1 MRQNKMDLKID
12 FAFKQMFGQKAHADL
27 LIDFLNA
34 LLYKNLAE
42 PITSLEFPNT
52 EFGPAYDNAKGSRLD
67 VYVVTSSGEQ
77 INIEIQLANEH
88 NMVKRTLYYWSLIY
102 REQIAKNIDYGHLK
116 KSITVNI
123 LNFRYLDST
132 DAFHTTYHVYED
144 EHHNRLS
151 DVLEIHFVEMPKFR
165 KAFHGKKKEACQDTL
180 GKWLMLLD
188 ASEDTEI
195 QKELEVV
202 AMTDSRIQEAL
213 NVWEEISRDPD
224 NWAAYISRHKFIVD
238 EISAKAERQRLEADK
253 QRLETE
259 KQRLE
264 AELAKSNRQAAFIV
278 SNLIQKGMSIADI
291 SAITGLSEEEVEVI
305 RKQLN

>member
-132 DAFHTTYHVYED
+132 DAFHTTYHIYED
-144 EHHNRLS
+144 EHQNRLS
-151 DVLEIHFVEMPKFR
+151 DVLEVHFVEMPKFR
-165 KAFHGKKKEACQDTL
+165 KSFHGKTKEACHDAL

-188 ASEDTEI
+188 ASENIEI

-202 AMTDSRIQEAL
+202 AMTDSTMNRAL
-213 NVWEEISRDPD
+213 DVWEEISRDPD
-224 NWAAYISRHKFIVD
+224 NWAAYISRHKFIMD
-238 EISAKAERQRLEADK
+238 ELSAKAERQRLEAELRAQKDK
-253 QRLETE
+253 LYEAAVSLLNE
-259 KQRLE
+259 GFSIAKV
-264 AELAKSNRQAAFIV
+264 AELLKLDEKEVAE
-278 SNLIQKGMSIADI
+278 
-291 SAITGLSEEEVEVI
+291 LS
-305 RKQLN
+305 KKN